1 MHSVGLPGLCC
12 SQTRLTKRASS
23 GDAHAQQNPE
33 QQQPAPHIGRH
44 QEVLFDVFATVLSQ
58 LRGELGMS
66 EEIADLIRTSFD
78 RMNQHAGQ
86 LVYDLV
92 GNAADR
98 AGDGG
103 LPLPERLGDGEAEP
117 FLNRFLDHDG

>member
-1 MHSVGLPGLCC
+1 MHSVVLSDLCC
-12 SQTRLTKRASS
+12 SQTTLAKAGS
-23 GDAHAQQNPE
+23 GRGAAQPQQNPE
-33 QQQPAPHIGRH
+33 QQQPTPHVGGH
-44 QEVLFDVFATVLSQ
+44 QEILFDVLATVPSQ
-58 LRGELGMS
+58 LRGEFGMS
-66 EEIADLIRTSFD
+66 EEIADLIRTSLD

-103 LPLPERLGDGEAEP
+103 FPFPQSLGDG
-117 FLNRFLDHDG
+117 